1 MTKTIEGNLFS
12 EGLKI
17 GIIVSR
23 YNSII
28 TERLLEGALDAL
40 KRTGASLEQITVI
53 RVPGSFEI
61 PAIAQKVAKS
71 GKMDALICLGAVIKG
86 ETSHNHYISA
96 EVIKGLAQVSI
107 ATEIPIGLGIITA
120 DSLEQAIERA
130 GSKQGNKGYE
140 AAMSVIEMANLA
152 KELKKNK
159 L

>member
-61 PAIAQKVAKS
+61 PSIAQKVAKS

-130 GSKQGNKGYE
+130 GSKHGNKGYE
-140 AAMSVIEMANLA
+140 AAMSVIEMANLV

>member
-12 EGLKI
+12 EGLKT
-17 GIIVSR
+17 GIVVSR

-40 KRTGASLEQITVI
+40 KRTGASLENIIVI

-61 PAIAQKVAKS
+61 PTIAQKIAKS
-71 GKMDALICLGAVIKG
+71 GKIDILICLGAVIKG
-86 ETSHNHYISA
+86 ETSHNQYISA
-96 EVIKGLAQVSI
+96 EVIKGLAQISM
-107 ATEIPIGLGIITA
+107 TSEIPIGLGIITA

-140 AAMSVIEMANLA
+140 AAMSAIEMANLV
-152 KELKKNK
+152 KEIKKNK

>member
-1 MTKTIEGNLFS
+1 MNKIFEGNLFS

-40 KRTGASLEQITVI
+40 KRTGASSDNISVFK
-53 RVPGSFEI
+53 VPGSFEI
-61 PAIAQKVAKS
+61 PPIASRIAKS
-71 GKMDALICLGAVIKG
+71 GKMDVLICLGAVIKG
-86 ETSHNHYISA
+86 DTSHNQYISA

-107 ATEIPIGLGIITA
+107 ATDIPIGMGIITA

-140 AAMSVIEMANLA
+140 AAMSAIELANLA
-152 KELKKNK
+152 KEIKKQK

>member
-17 GIIVSR
+17 GILVSR

-40 KRTGASLEQITVI
+40 KRTGASLENITVI

-61 PAIAQKVAKS
+61 PTIAQKIAKS
-71 GKMDALICLGAVIKG
+71 GKVDILICLGAVIKG
-86 ETSHNHYISA
+86 ETSHNQYISA
-96 EVIKGLAQVSI
+96 EVIKGLAQISMM
-107 ATEIPIGLGIITA
+107 TEIPVGLGIITA

-140 AAMSVIEMANLA
+140 AAMSAIEMANLV
-152 KELKKNK
+152 KELKKSK
-159 L
+159 Y

>member
-61 PAIAQKVAKS
+61 PSIAQKVAKS

-86 ETSHNHYISA
+86 ETSHNHYISV

-130 GSKQGNKGYE
+130 GSKQGNKGFE